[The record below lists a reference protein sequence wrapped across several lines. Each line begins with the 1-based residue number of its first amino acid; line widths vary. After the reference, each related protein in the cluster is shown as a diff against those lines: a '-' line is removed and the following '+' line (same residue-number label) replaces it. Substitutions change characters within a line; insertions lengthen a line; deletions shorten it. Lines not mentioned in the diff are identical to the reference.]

1 MVDNWYIYKFVIIP
15 NYIFCI
21 NQTFLIFK
29 KMDEYLYAFETWQI
43 DKHVFFYTEINY
55 AHVSNFFVEKEST
68 KRLHSCI

>member
-15 NYIFCI
+15 NYIFLI

-43 DKHVFFYTEINY
+43 DKHVFFTQKLIMLTFQI
-55 AHVSNFFVEKEST
+55 SS
-68 KRLHSCI
+68 

>member
-15 NYIFCI
+15 NYIFFI

-43 DKHVFFYTEINY
+43 DKHVF
-55 AHVSNFFVEKEST
+55 
-68 KRLHSCI
+68 LHRN